1 MDRAAEL
8 KHLAYQ
14 RREMRL
20 HDMKDGLSYADRIIP
35 SNKKYSRKPKYR
47 PQTADEWEELED

>member
-14 RREMRL
+14 RRKMKL
-20 HDMKDGLSYADRIIP
+20 QDMNDGLSYADRVIP
-35 SNKKYSRKPKYR
+35 SMKKYSRKPKYR
-47 PQTADEWEELED
+47 PQNAIEWEELED